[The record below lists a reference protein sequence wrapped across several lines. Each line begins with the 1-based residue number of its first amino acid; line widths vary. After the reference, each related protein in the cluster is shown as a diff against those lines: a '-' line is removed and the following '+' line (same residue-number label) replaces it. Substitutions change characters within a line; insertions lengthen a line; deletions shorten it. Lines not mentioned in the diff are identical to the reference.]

1 MVMVYDEETGKNHPR
16 EVEEDHI
23 TVTWEGLGLGKYLF
37 HFTPDKPKGKEKPAE
52 MISKGI
58 YSRFEE
64 FGAIEDFLLIRRD
77 STYTNT
83 GPEGGA
89 IHYLKKLLDHKVHWL
104 ICLIHID
111 ELLLKHMMMVSIY
124 RNRGGQDQ

>member
-1 MVMVYDEETGKNHPR
+1 MQCSVHTKAMVYDEETGKNHPR

-37 HFTPDKPKGKEKPAE
+37 HFTPDKPKGKEKPSE

-64 FGAIEDFLLIRRD
+64 SGATEDSLLIRRD

-104 ICLIHID
+104 ICLIHINV
-111 ELLLKHMMMVSIY
+111 LPLKTY
-124 RNRGGQDQ
+124 DDKARW

>member
-1 MVMVYDEETGKNHPR
+1 M
-16 EVEEDHI
+16 
-23 TVTWEGLGLGKYLF
+23 
-37 HFTPDKPKGKEKPAE
+37 PKGKEKPAE

-64 FGAIEDFLLIRRD
+64 FGATEDILLIRRD
-77 STYTNT
+77 STYTNR

-104 ICLIHID
+104 ICLIHIN
-111 ELLLKHMMMVSIY
+111 ELPLKTY
-124 RNRGGQDQ
+124 DDKARW

>member
-64 FGAIEDFLLIRRD
+64 FGATEDILLIRGD

-104 ICLIHID
+104 ICLIHIN
-111 ELLLKHMMMVSIY
+111 ELPLKTY
-124 RNRGGQDQ
+124 DDKARW